1 MGGLRLL
8 GQNGL
13 LEVVEWRVWSLLE
26 LLSDEALIEPAG

>member
-13 LEVVEWRVWSLLE
+13 LEVVEWRVRGLLE